1 MSPALVLIS
10 LGLLVITT
18 SSEAQSQPSS
28 SSSSSSSDTA
38 LQQVIGQ
45 ILAQLNSTARHLRA
59 GRARLQR
66 LNNTYSSPVITHSDE
81 GKLRLVGGKTL
92 FEGNLEIRG
101 PGGRWGAICAA
112 EDGDGWDLAEAA
124 VACRQMGYVL
134 GALRATTGSRYG
146 PAKSKFEITNEK
158 RKRPLTFRF
167 N

>member
-1 MSPALVLIS
+1 MSPALVLTS
-10 LGLLVITT
+10 LVLLVIIT
-18 SSEAQSQPSS
+18 SSEAQSQS

-101 PGGRWGAICAA
+101 PGGRWGGICPTT
-112 EDGDGWDLAEAA
+112 DNGWDLAEAT
-124 VACRQMGYVL
+124 VACRQMGFVL
-134 GALRATTGSRYG
+134 GALKATTGSRYG

-158 RKRPLTFRF
+158 RKRPLTFGF